1 MFCGEHIGIHLVD
14 LVHLGLRDML
24 QRMEIFAD
32 SIVSHKAKASRLVIT
47 SQCTQAGIS
56 TAY

>member
-1 MFCGEHIGIHLVD
+1 MFCGEHIGIHFVV

-24 QRMEIFAD
+24 QRMEVFTN
-32 SIVSHKAKASRLVIT
+32 SIVLHKAKASRLVIN
-47 SQCTQAGIS
+47 SQCTRAGIS